1 MSTKERIKSV
11 LICVLLVGVVYLTY
25 AVWFYNSPFGDLSFG
40 GILNLSGGKILSET
54 STDNADTNR
63 FGIRP
68 MSVVLR
74 DSAGARGAIYRSSES
89 DGIYNKLRESLKSA
103 LAGAKRGVRV
113 GAAEWNEKLL
123 KNGVLC
129 DYFGEVPASAVSKW
143 VSGTYREDISAL
155 GRYFLLSADGKDA
168 VLYIKNGAS
177 GEVWKYET
185 GLSSDELLQTMST
198 VTAQKATLAAERKE
212 EDFRAVPPE
221 MPIIEGRPAPSVL
234 SAYNP
239 ISTFSQEITES
250 VLRRFKLSHSNPG
263 KYAEQ
268 DGTQVYVADMVTL
281 KISPNGVVTY
291 SDTRDEIDDTLG
303 IGIESEGEVP
313 TVSEALEGARRLAE
327 GIASE
332 LPGTGGIYLAAITE
346 TDGGFEIVFGRHV
359 GGIPVDMTSTVYFVR
374 IVTEHR
380 SISSATV
387 NLRSFDSGSAPSET
401 MSERLAAAAMNGSGK
416 SGELGLR
423 YSDTGSGTVGT
434 AWYIGGFSRQS
445 AGED

>member
-25 AVWFYNSPFGDLSFG
+25 AVWFYNSPFGDLSFN
-40 GILNLSGGKILSET
+40 GILNLSGEKISSEM

-74 DSAGARGAIYRSSES
+74 DSAGARGAIYRSSEC
-89 DGIYNKLRESLKSA
+89 DEIYDKLRESLKSA
-103 LAGAKRGVRV
+103 LVGAKKGVT
-113 GAAEWNEKLL
+113 ASESEWREKLL
-123 KNGVLC
+123 GYGVLC
-129 DYFGEVPASAVSKW
+129 DYFGELPVSAVSRW
-143 VSGTYREDISAL
+143 VSGAYREDISAI
-155 GRYFLLSADGKDA
+155 GRYFLLSADGKDT
-168 VLYIKNGAS
+168 VLYIKNGAT

-185 GLSSDELLQTMST
+185 GLPTAELLQAMST

-221 MPIIEGRPAPSVL
+221 MPIIEARTAPSVL

-239 ISTFSQEITES
+239 VSTFSQEITGS
-250 VLRRFKLSHSNPG
+250 VLRGFKLSHGNPS
-263 KYAEQ
+263 KYSEQ
-268 DGTQVYVADMVTL
+268 DGTQVYVADRVTL

-303 IGIESEGEVP
+303 IGIESEGGVP
-313 TVSEALEGARRLAE
+313 TVSEAVEGARRLAE
-327 GIASE
+327 SVAST
-332 LPGTGGIYLAAITE
+332 LPGTGGMYIAAITE
-346 TDGGFEIVFGRHV
+346 VEKGFEIVFGRHV
-359 GGIPVDMTSTVYFVR
+359 AGIPVDIANTVYFAR
-374 IVTEHR
+374 IVTRHG
-380 SISSATV
+380 SISSATINV
-387 NLRSFDSGSAPSET
+387 RSFDVGNAPSEN

-416 SGELGLR
+416 KGELGLR

-434 AWYIGGFSRQS
+434 AWYIGGLSRQGS
-445 AGED
+445 GEE